1 MSSKPTKPRWK
12 PSLFLNLVLWNG
24 AAVLATGLLA
34 VGLMRWTVHRALVA
48 EMDSILVAEA
58 GEIAKRWPKEDAIS
72 SDGWRQELEDVSN
85 SRKDLGFFVCLLDN
99 TGQRI
104 WATERTPAKGTFKI
118 RDFTLTPH
126 TVGSNRVVELPI
138 EVQEKDYLV
147 LAGVSVDLLVYRQ
160 LALIDQYVAIAVAVI
175 LILSPLCAYF
185 VARQATG
192 PLRSMIQQTDRLHPI
207 DISAR
212 LSLRGANDELDRLA
226 SVINGLLDR
235 IAEYLKK
242 NREMVAYAAH
252 ELRSPLAAIRTS
264 IEVAAASQSTPAEQ
278 EELLARVTDECSN
291 LQVLVNQLLLL
302 AEVDA
307 GNIGRI
313 ETQLRLDEVASKA
326 VDMFEAVAES
336 VGVRLSI
343 EHTEPVTICGSTFHL
358 RQVLNN
364 LIDNAIKYTA
374 VPDDLRHDAKRE
386 VSVSLWREKNSAI
399 IEVSD
404 TGIGISPEHLP
415 SIFDRFYRADSART
429 RHTETQ
435 GTGLGLSI
443 CQSIVEAHGGTIMA
457 SSRQHVGTTMRVQ
470 LPIRSDQASPSPRSP
485 ANVRT

>member
-1 MSSKPTKPRWK
+1 MSSKPTKPQWK
-12 PSLFLNLVLWNG
+12 PSLFLILVLWNG

-48 EMDSILVAEA
+48 EMDSILLAEA
-58 GEIAKRWPKEDAIS
+58 EEIAKRWPNEDSISSTNWQDALEDAA
-72 SDGWRQELEDVSN
+72 DT
-85 SRKDLGFFVCLLDN
+85 RKDLGFFVCLLDN
-99 TGQRI
+99 TGERL
-104 WATERTPAKGTFKI
+104 WATKLTPVKGTFKI
-118 RDFTLTPH
+118 RDFTKSPH
-126 TVGSNRVVELPI
+126 TVGTNRVVELPT
-138 EVQEKDYLV
+138 VHDQNVLV
-147 LAGVSVDLLVYRQ
+147 LAGVSVDLLVNRQ
-160 LALIDQYVAIAVAVI
+160 LSMIDRYVIVAVAII

-185 VARQATG
+185 VATQATG
-192 PLRSMIQQTDRLHPI
+192 PLRSMIQQTDRLHPV

-212 LSLRGANDELDRLA
+212 LPLRGADDELDRLA

-242 NREMVAYAAH
+242 NRDMVAYAAH

-264 IEVAAASQSTPAEQ
+264 IEVAAASRSSLDEQ
-278 EELLARVTDECSN
+278 EELLSRVTDECSN

-307 GNIGRI
+307 GHIGRI
-313 ETQLRLDEVASKA
+313 EAQLRLDELVGKA
-326 VDMFEAVAES
+326 VDMFEAVADS
-336 VGVRLSI
+336 LGVKLTI
-343 EHTEPVTICGSTFHL
+343 THTEPVIMCGSTSHL

-374 VPDDLRHDAKRE
+374 VPDEFRQDAKHE
-386 VSVSLWREKNSAI
+386 VSVALWREKNSAI
-399 IEVSD
+399 VEVTD

-443 CQSIVEAHGGTIMA
+443 CQSIVEAHGGTIKA
-457 SSRQHVGTTMRVQ
+457 TSRQHVGTTMRVE
-470 LPIRSDQASPSPRSP
+470 LPLRIDLATSLPRSTTG
-485 ANVRT
+485 ALRT